1 MHLYIE
7 GNDKK
12 TPGSLHESKLQGP
25 CGVRMDS
32 IQGVALT
39 DFNTHT
45 SDPWDATFSLIFL
58 CLR

>member
-1 MHLYIE
+1 MMHLYIE

-12 TPGSLHESKLQGP
+12 TPGSLHES
-25 CGVRMDS
+25 GVRMDS

-45 SDPWDATFSLIFL
+45 SDP
-58 CLR
+58 